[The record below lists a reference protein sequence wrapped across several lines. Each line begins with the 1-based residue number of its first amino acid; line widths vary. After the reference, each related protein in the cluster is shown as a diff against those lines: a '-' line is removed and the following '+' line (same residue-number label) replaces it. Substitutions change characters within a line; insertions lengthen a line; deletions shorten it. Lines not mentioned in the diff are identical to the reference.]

1 VIYSVYVTGCLGF
14 IGSYITRTCLQKGW
28 HVMGVDCETYASDV
42 GLLTEF
48 NSYSNFT
55 YLKKNINDLDML
67 YDCDY
72 IINTAAETHVDNS
85 IVNND
90 IFVRSNIDGVHNLL
104 RLIQTKKNYN
114 MPVLIQISTDEVYG
128 DIDQG
133 SFTEKDLMHPSN
145 PYSATKASAD
155 MLVLA
160 WHRTYG
166 VPFLIVRPTN
176 NYGIGQYVEK
186 FIPKTC
192 KYLSLGKP
200 APLHLNG
207 TPRRVWLHA
216 QDTADAIIFL
226 MDNKIKNDI
235 FNISGNFETSNLEI
249 FKKILSLINIDPND
263 YKKFVDFNVN
273 RLGQDLRYSID
284 DSKLKSLGWNN
295 KKIFDEELP
304 SIVEHYNNH
313 FIW

>member
-1 VIYSVYVTGCLGF
+1 
-14 IGSYITRTCLQKGW
+14 
-28 HVMGVDCETYASDV
+28 M
-42 GLLTEF
+42 
-48 NSYSNFT
+48 
-55 YLKKNINDLDML
+55 
-67 YDCDY
+67 
-72 IINTAAETHVDNS
+72 
-85 IVNND
+85 
-90 IFVRSNIDGVHNLL
+90 
-104 RLIQTKKNYN
+104 
-114 MPVLIQISTDEVYG
+114 
-128 DIDQG
+128 
-133 SFTEKDLMHPSN
+133 
-145 PYSATKASAD
+145 
-155 MLVLA
+155 
-160 WHRTYG
+160 
-166 VPFLIVRPTN
+166 
-176 NYGIGQYVEK
+176 
-186 FIPKTC
+186 
-192 KYLSLGKP
+192 
-200 APLHLNG
+200 
-207 TPRRVWLHA
+207 WLHA